1 MSESKSSDAA
11 KDQRKIKSVAL
22 MKEIMTEYYIGAKN
36 AAYNDKKVCWITS
49 GGPGEALIAKD
60 VKPG

>member
-1 MSESKSSDAA
+1 MSVSKNSDAA

-36 AAYNDKKVCWITS
+36 ASYNDKKCAGLPAAVPWS
-49 GGPGEALIAKD
+49 PSS
-60 VKPG
+60 PWM